1 MQRSWLLVRSVIIGY
16 TNSEEKRACK
26 GIDLECSTEVMYRAL
41 LSSSLEQVA
50 RLLHT
55 ENAFARAMEF
65 IVDIGHS
72 LHG

>member
-41 LSSSLEQVA
+41 LSSSLELVISSQLGWSNGVT
-50 RLLHT
+50 H
-55 ENAFARAMEF
+55 
-65 IVDIGHS
+65 
-72 LHG
+72 